1 MTGPLFFDDDYST
14 IGRNGVAVPNAFFK
28 AILDPSSN
36 ESIAFIVPHAVSD
49 LPLEDFAMSIDAL
62 EEELGVELFEKMY
75 DSEDNKEISES
86 DFDQDK
92 WTFDPKRYRKRI
104 TEWNMR

>member
-1 MTGPLFFDDDYST
+1 MELFKVTFFFFLAPL
-14 IGRNGVAVPNAFFK
+14 
-28 AILDPSSN
+28 
-36 ESIAFIVPHAVSD
+36 
-49 LPLEDFAMSIDAL
+49 DFAMSIDAL